1 MNSVGSKVWDWHTA
15 GEARTRACRAFPAGV
30 VVFGSLWQGRE
41 DLWFS
46 EWGERER
53 VGVLV

>member
-1 MNSVGSKVWDWHTA
+1 MAD
-15 GEARTRACRAFPAGV
+15 EARTRACKAFPAGV
-30 VVFGSLWQGRE
+30 VVFESLWQGRE